1 MFETIHHFV
10 IICCCFFPTNLLLH
24 VLFHSLLRFT
34 LLFLFS
40 TVHSVYISLSL
51 VLVSVLPLFYFFIVS
66 YFLFY
71 HRCYFLLHIHVFF
84 NSPVYYTR
92 TLKLISNVFI
102 VVSMKKMKKT
112 ITMFDNLFS
121 LNVFYMLSCTFK
133 RHICALKL
141 LTHYKPHLR
150 KRTLRFF

>member
-51 VLVSVLPLFYFFIVS
+51 VLVSVLHLSYFFIAS

-71 HRCYFLLHIHVFF
+71 HSCYFLLHIRVFF

-92 TLKLISNVFI
+92 TFKLISNVFI
-102 VVSMKKMKKT
+102 VVSMKKRKKT

-121 LNVFYMLSCTFK
+121 LNVF
-133 RHICALKL
+133 ICFLALLKDISVRSNSSPITS
-141 LTHYKPHLR
+141 LTCGNVL
-150 KRTLRFF
+150 FGVF